1 MKSILLV
8 WIGEPAV
15 VPTCWGCHCW
25 CLAPS
30 ISASRRLPPSIWV
43 RNIIHWQE
51 ILFNDIF
58 LNLFFYLMIRHEN
71 PSYSPSPGFGV
82 EAVELGDLAGWL
94 LHEGRA
100 GLGEGELDPSHQIK
114 LQLEHLRLL
123 QPLARLQHPDFLSPS
138 RYPDTDRSVI
148 LNTLLFTSKIQQE
161 TCVKENNNIPQML
174 LYNTAK
180 SMHLSLLPRAK
191 HLLSPKNPKMPG

>member
-1 MKSILLV
+1 MPGSEYISITQ
-8 WIGEPAV
+8 I
-15 VPTCWGCHCW
+15 
-25 CLAPS
+25 
-30 ISASRRLPPSIWV
+30 ASLHLSKKYYSLTRKECS
-43 RNIIHWQE
+43 
-51 ILFNDIF
+51 
-58 LNLFFYLMIRHEN
+58 
-71 PSYSPSPGFGV
+71 SYSPSPGFGV

-123 QPLARLQHPDFLSPS
+123 QPLARLQHPDSPLS

>member
-1 MKSILLV
+1 
-8 WIGEPAV
+8 
-15 VPTCWGCHCW
+15 
-25 CLAPS
+25 
-30 ISASRRLPPSIWV
+30 
-43 RNIIHWQE
+43 
-51 ILFNDIF
+51 
-58 LNLFFYLMIRHEN
+58 MIRHES

-123 QPLARLQHPDFLSPS
+123 QPLARLQHPDSPLS

-161 TCVKENNNIPQML
+161 TCVKENNNIPQIF
-174 LYNTAK
+174 LYNMAK
-180 SMHLSLLPRAK
+180 SMNLSSLL
-191 HLLSPKNPKMPG
+191 